1 MKNIT
6 ILIVDDNEPMRTM
19 IRHMLESHGYVDLV
33 EADDGSSA
41 FTILKSR
48 KIDLVFADWNMLGM
62 TGIELLKK
70 VREDS
75 TIGKTPFIMV
85 SVEGGA
91 VSIDEA
97 LKYGV
102 SDFISKPFTSKI
114 LIETL
119 EKVMGN
125 RTQEI
130 RFKNR

>member
-6 ILIVDDNEPMRTM
+6 ILIVDDNELMRNL
-19 IRHMLESHGYVDLV
+19 IRHMLESQGYMDFV
-33 EADDGSSA
+33 EAVDGSSA
-41 FTILKSR
+41 FTILKSQ

-125 RTQEI
+125 RT
-130 RFKNR
+130 

>member
-6 ILIVDDNEPMRTM
+6 ILIVDDNEPLRTV
-19 IRHMLESHGYVDLV
+19 IKHMLESHGYMDFV

-85 SVEGGA
+85 SVECGA
-91 VSIDEA
+91 VSIDAA
-97 LKYGV
+97 LKYGA

-114 LIETL
+114 LI
-119 EKVMGN
+119 
-125 RTQEI
+125 
-130 RFKNR
+130 